1 MSQKVKNFLVCTGI
15 FVFVMG
21 VMLVAAGFMKRSLD
35 TDGAENGIVAEEVND
50 AAGNDS
56 ASDGIELEK
65 EELENSEE
73 SENPNI
79 EDDEEQDSGNAQN
92 SIDESSEQEDAN
104 LDIEENDSNAQTE
117 AGDSE
122 AGGNEEDENATDI
135 MNNSN
140 VSEDQTD
147 SNGAV
152 KVIAIDAG
160 HQLNGNSDK
169 EPNGPG
175 SSVMKAKVTSG
186 ATGVSSKVPE
196 YVLTLEVSL
205 KLKEVLLERGYEV
218 VMIRETHEVD
228 LSNAER
234 AQIANESADLF
245 IRIHANG
252 ADDASVSGALTIYPS
267 KDNEYVA
274 YMSEE
279 CESLSKAVVDGL
291 CEATGAKNRGAVAMD
306 NMSGINWCS
315 IPVTIVEMGYLSNPQ
330 EDELMQQEAY
340 QEKIA
345 KGIADGIDAYVNKQ
359 YQ

>member
-1 MSQKVKNFLVCTGI
+1 
-15 FVFVMG
+15 
-21 VMLVAAGFMKRSLD
+21 
-35 TDGAENGIVAEEVND
+35 
-50 AAGNDS
+50 
-56 ASDGIELEK
+56 
-65 EELENSEE
+65 
-73 SENPNI
+73 
-79 EDDEEQDSGNAQN
+79 
-92 SIDESSEQEDAN
+92 
-104 LDIEENDSNAQTE
+104 
-117 AGDSE
+117 
-122 AGGNEEDENATDI
+122 
-135 MNNSN
+135 
-140 VSEDQTD
+140 
-147 SNGAV
+147 
-152 KVIAIDAG
+152 
-160 HQLNGNSDK
+160 
-169 EPNGPG
+169 
-175 SSVMKAKVTSG
+175 MKAKVTSG

-205 KLKEVLLERGYEV
+205 KLKEVLLELGYEV